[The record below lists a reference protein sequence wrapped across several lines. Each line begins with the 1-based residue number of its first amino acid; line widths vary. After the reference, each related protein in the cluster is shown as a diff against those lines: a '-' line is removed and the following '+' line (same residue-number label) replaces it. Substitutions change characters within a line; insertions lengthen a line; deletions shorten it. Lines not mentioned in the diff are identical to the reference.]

1 MKKTQL
7 YLWYPL
13 PKAQWD
19 KCDQRNYQ
27 TSNYPSIQRNVK
39 LKGLDQLLFVLL
51 EKPQYEVCL
60 VRIKEQ
66 VGEKRSTVCTYRYA
80 DCLLKNMPTNKF
92 LDYSKSHF
100 GDMTIIAIS
109 KNIPTAQTPFTIC
122 PKHNR
127 KHDFVACYPSGH
139 QSKAI

>member
-1 MKKTQL
+1 MKQTQL

-19 KCDQRNYQ
+19 KCDQRNHKTQSY
-27 TSNYPSIQRNVK
+27 SSIQRNVK
-39 LKGLDQLLFVLL
+39 LKGLGQLLFVLL
-51 EKPQYEVCL
+51 EKPLYEVCL

-66 VGEKRSTVCTYRYA
+66 VGERRCIVCTHRYA

-122 PKHNR
+122 PKTTGNT
-127 KHDFVACYPSGH
+127 ALSLGISSGH
-139 QSKAI
+139 